1 MKKTNNTPRHTGSL
15 NAIPLA
21 ALIAMSPLTTAT
33 TNAENSKEIQQKIE
47 LFESPKNKVL
57 ETLKV
62 DNAMWNGKSCYLDA
76 ISNDGNDTD
85 YEIVRLRRRIKI
97 DGEEFESIIEPRQ
110 LVERYDENNDDFL
123 IYFVNGPSILK
134 DKNNKSIYNDK
145 SGWHITQEFYE
156 DLKEL
161 FGDKIEYIKEYIEKN
176 DW

>member
-1 MKKTNNTPRHTGSL
+1 MKKTNNTPKYIGSL
-15 NAIPLA
+15 KAIPLA
-21 ALIAMSPLTTAT
+21 ALIAMSPLTTST
-33 TNAENSKEIQQKIE
+33 INSENSKEIQQKIE
-47 LFESPKNKVL
+47 LFESPKNKVV
-57 ETLKV
+57 ETLKI

-97 DGEEFESIIEPRQ
+97 DGEKFESIIEPKQ
-110 LVERYDENNDDFL
+110 LVKHYDENSDVFL
-123 IYFVNGPSILK
+123 IYFVKGPSILK

-145 SGWHITQEFYE
+145 SGWQITLEFYE

-161 FGDKIEYIKEYIEKN
+161 FGDKIEYIKEYIEN